1 MRSRRAVHGSARPLN
16 CVVSRLMDGN
26 PIVIAGIPVPSD
38 APLFL
43 AVLAVHVF
51 FGLVC
56 VVTGCVAMLSVKR
69 AGRHPQY
76 GTYYYRSLTI
86 VFATVLVLSAARWSE
101 NYHLLI
107 LGALSFIAAT
117 LGRSARR
124 RRWRSWIRLH
134 IGSLGASYVLL
145 LTAFYVDNGPNLPLW
160 NRLPP
165 IAFWTLPTLVGT
177 PLILWALLRHPLVK
191 NRVPAA

>member
-1 MRSRRAVHGSARPLN
+1 
-16 CVVSRLMDGN
+16 MDGN

-43 AVLAVHVF
+43 AVLGVHVF
-51 FGLVC
+51 FALVC
-56 VVTGCVAMLSVKR
+56 VVTGCVAMLSVKHV
-69 AGRHPQY
+69 GRHPQY
-76 GTYYYRSLTI
+76 GTYYYWSLTI
-86 VFATVLVLSAARWSE
+86 VFATVVVLSAVRWSE
-101 NYHLLI
+101 NYHLLV
-107 LGALSFIAAT
+107 LGVLSLIGAT
-117 LGRSARR
+117 IGRSARR
-124 RRWRSWIRLH
+124 RRWHNWIRLH
-134 IGSLGASYVLL
+134 IGGLGASYVFL

>member
-1 MRSRRAVHGSARPLN
+1 MGG
-16 CVVSRLMDGN
+16 D
-26 PIVIAGIPVPSD
+26 PIVIAGIEVPSD

-43 AVLAVHVF
+43 IVLGVHIL

-76 GTYYYRSLTI
+76 GTYYYWSLTV
-86 VFATVLVLSAARWSE
+86 VFATVVVLSAIRWSE
-101 NYHLLI
+101 NYHLFV
-107 LGALSFIAAT
+107 LGTLSLAAAT
-117 LGRSARR
+117 MGRSARR
-124 RRWRSWIRLH
+124 RRRRNWIRLH
-134 IGSLGASYVLL
+134 IGSLGASYILL

-160 NRLPP
+160 NKLPP
-165 IAFWTLPTLVGT
+165 IAFWTLPALVGT
-177 PLILWALLRHPLVK
+177 PLILWALLRHPLVR

>member
-1 MRSRRAVHGSARPLN
+1 
-16 CVVSRLMDGN
+16 MDGN

-43 AVLAVHVF
+43 AVLGVHVF
-51 FGLVC
+51 FALAC

-69 AGRHPQY
+69 VGRHPQY
-76 GTYYYRSLTI
+76 GTYYYWSLTI
-86 VFATVLVLSAARWSE
+86 VCATVALLSAVRWSE
-101 NYHLLI
+101 NYHLLV
-107 LGALSFIAAT
+107 LGGLSLIAAT
-117 LGRSARR
+117 IGRSARR
-124 RRWRSWIRLH
+124 RRWRNWIKLH
-134 IGSLGASYVLL
+134 IGGLGASYVFL